1 MSDRAYQ
8 LETLNPATTR
18 LGRIA
23 TRQRVAACCARLGR
37 RPDQQW
43 AGFTLVELLVTLSI
57 IGILAT
63 AMLGVASVAGDTA
76 REAKTRHTI
85 SRLHTLLMEQYDSYK
100 TRRVPLQELIRD
112 QIDMQ
117 IAPQNRGKALAN
129 ARLFALRELMLMELP
144 DRWSDILLA
153 DVGSPPNAPMYL
165 DDRPG
170 LAQVYARR
178 FQHIYRANNKLTG
191 VRNTRAE
198 IISHQGAECLY
209 LVITL
214 ATADGEARSLFGE
227 SSIGDVDGDGAPEFL
242 DGWGHPISFLRWA
255 PGVESDAQ
263 LNANAFGNPNN
274 DAWKIAAAEDH
285 DPFDMFRRE
294 STAFR
299 TMPLIFSG
307 GPDEVYGIYTS
318 DGAHDLEISTTAS
331 PLVWHN
337 YSSVSVQNSAPF
349 IGPILSPFVPTG
361 NVPAYLGTTIN
372 SGQTADNIHNHLI
385 AGQ

>member
-1 MSDRAYQ
+1 MIHPFGQFESRSQ
-8 LETLNPATTR
+8 S
-18 LGRIA
+18 
-23 TRQRVAACCARLGR
+23 
-37 RPDQQW
+37 
-43 AGFTLVELLVTLSI
+43 GFTLVELLVTLSI

-85 SRLHTLLMEQYDSYK
+85 SRLHTLLMEQVDSYK
-100 TRRVPLQELIRD
+100 TRRVPLQKVIRD
-112 QIDMQ
+112 QIGVQ
-117 IAPQNRGKALAN
+117 VASQNRGKALAN

-153 DVGSPPNAPMYL
+153 NVGSPPNAPMYL

-170 LAQVYARR
+170 LAKVYLRR
-178 FQHIYRANNKLTG
+178 FQNIYGANNKLTG
-191 VRNTRAE
+191 NTNTRE
-198 IISHQGAECLY
+198 DIVLHQGAECLY

-214 ATADGEARSLFGE
+214 ATGDGEARSLFGE

-263 LNANAFGNPNN
+263 MNANALGNPNN
-274 DAWKIAAAEDH
+274 DAWKVAAAGDH
-285 DPFDMFRRE
+285 DPFDMYRRE

-318 DGAHDLEISTTAS
+318 DGAHDSEILTTAS

-337 YSSVSVQNSAPF
+337 NSPGVIENSDPF
-349 IGPILSPFVPTG
+349 IGPILSPFQPTG
-361 NVPAYLGTTIN
+361 NVPVSSPYLGTTIN